1 MLSLTPIITVTV
13 NLIGSGSGVLNFV
26 PADTE
31 ISLFLA
37 PLAKGDRGLPGFSS
51 SVVAAE
57 ALGGHRAVTVDG
69 FHASP
74 ADADKL
80 AGISMTSGVFGA
92 TVDVVVKGLMEE
104 GSWNWT
110 PGLPVFIGAA
120 GVLTQN
126 PSTTGLIR
134 RIAWA
139 VSPTSL
145 NVDILPP
152 IAQS

>member
-1 MLSLTPIITVTV
+1 MLSLTPVITVTA

-37 PLAKGDRGLPGFSS
+37 PLAKGDRGLPGFSTT
-51 SVVAAE
+51 VVAAE

-69 FHASP
+69 FHADP
-74 ADADKL
+74 EDADRL
-80 AGISMTSGVFGA
+80 AGISLTSGALGA

-110 PGLPVFIGAA
+110 PSQPVFIGAA

-139 VSPTSL
+139 MTPTSL
-145 NVDILPP
+145 NVDLLPP

>member
-1 MLSLTPIITVTV
+1 MLSLTPVVTVTV
-13 NLIGSGSGVLNFV
+13 NLVGSGSGVLDFV

-31 ISLFLA
+31 VSLFLA
-37 PLAKGDRGLPGFSS
+37 PLAKGDRGLSGFSTT
-51 SVVAAE
+51 VVAAE

-74 ADADKL
+74 ADANEL
-80 AGISMTSGVFGA
+80 AGVSLTSGIVGA

-110 PGLPVFIGAA
+110 PGQPVFIGSN

-126 PSTTGLIR
+126 PSTAGLIR

-139 VSPTSL
+139 MTPTSL

-152 IAQS
+152 IIQS

>member
-1 MLSLTPIITVTV
+1 MLALSPVITVTV
-13 NLIGSGSGVLNFV
+13 SLTGAGTGKLDFV
-26 PADTE
+26 PADTD

-57 ALGGHRAVTVDG
+57 PLGGHRAVTMDG

-80 AGISMTSGVFGA
+80 AGISLTSGVLGA

-110 PGLPVFIGAA
+110 PGQPVFIGAA

-139 VSPTSL
+139 MTPISL